1 MGAKETIAEGKA
13 VLGIEFGSTRIK
25 AVLIDESHRP
35 IAGGDYTWENRLEN
49 GIWTY
54 HLEDVWKGLAACYA
68 AVKRDVFDRYG
79 VKLSKLAALGVS
91 GMMHGYLA
99 FDRDKNLLVPFR
111 TWRNTM
117 TERASDRL
125 TELFSYHIPQRW
137 SVAHLYQAVLN
148 GEEHVARIDFLTTLA
163 GYVHWKLTGEKVLG
177 IGDASG
183 MFPID
188 EKTRNYRADHIASF
202 QADPVIAGLNLD
214 LMKILP
220 KPLSAGQRAGY
231 LTEDGARCL
240 DPEGDL
246 VPGIPLCPPEG
257 DAGTGMVAT
266 NSVAAGSGNVSAGTS
281 IFAMIVMDHFFSHIH
296 RELDLLTTADGKP
309 VAMAHCNNGTSD
321 LNAWVQ
327 LFADYNRL
335 AGIEMDMDSL
345 YGKLYEEALAGE
357 ADCGGLISYNYLSG
371 EHVTGCSSGRPMQVR
386 RPEDHFT
393 LANFM
398 RSNLYSSMATLKIG
412 MDILLKE
419 EGVPLERMYA
429 HGGLFKTRGVG
440 QRFMA
445 AALNTPVSLLATAS
459 EGGSWGIAVLAAYM
473 LTEPM
478 VRPDLATYLKEE
490 VFCRMETKT
499 MTPDPEDVEGFER
512 YMQDYREGL
521 ALERLAG
528 ERLQSRRQD

>member
-1 MGAKETIAEGKA
+1 
-13 VLGIEFGSTRIK
+13 
-25 AVLIDESHRP
+25 
-35 IAGGDYTWENRLEN
+35 
-49 GIWTY
+49 
-54 HLEDVWKGLAACYA
+54 
-68 AVKRDVFDRYG
+68 
-79 VKLSKLAALGVS
+79 
-91 GMMHGYLA
+91 
-99 FDRDKNLLVPFR
+99 
-111 TWRNTM
+111 
-117 TERASDRL
+117 
-125 TELFSYHIPQRW
+125 
-137 SVAHLYQAVLN
+137 
-148 GEEHVARIDFLTTLA
+148 
-163 GYVHWKLTGEKVLG
+163 
-177 IGDASG
+177 
-183 MFPID
+183 
-188 EKTRNYRADHIASF
+188 
-202 QADPVIAGLNLD
+202 
-214 LMKILP
+214 
-220 KPLSAGQRAGY
+220 
-231 LTEDGARCL
+231 
-240 DPEGDL
+240 
-246 VPGIPLCPPEG
+246 
-257 DAGTGMVAT
+257 
-266 NSVAAGSGNVSAGTS
+266 
-281 IFAMIVMDHFFSHIH
+281 MIVMDHFFSHIH

-371 EHVTGCSSGRPMQVR
+371 EHVTGCSLGRPMQVR

-478 VRPDLATYLKEE
+478 VRPDLATYLKKE